1 MIQRENR
8 GNLKIPILSSS
19 KQKGTL
25 LKRKNVPFVH
35 YFLENDEEIINPIKQ
50 DNIDNIPVVLKLM
63 LGKRMNTEP
72 KTNPN
77 IEKYVC
83 E

>member
-50 DNIDNIPVVLKLM
+50 DNIDNIPVILKLM

-77 IEKYVC
+77 IE
-83 E
+83 

>member
-19 KQKGTL
+19 KQKGTF
-25 LKRKNVPFVH
+25 LKRKNVPFEH

-77 IEKYVC
+77 IE
-83 E
+83 

>member
-8 GNLKIPILSSS
+8 GNLKIPILSRR

-50 DNIDNIPVVLKLM
+50 DNIDNIPVILKLM
-63 LGKRMNTEP
+63 LGKRINTEP

-77 IEKYVC
+77 IE
-83 E
+83 

>member
-25 LKRKNVPFVH
+25 LKRKNVPFEH

-77 IEKYVC
+77 IE
-83 E
+83 

>member
-50 DNIDNIPVVLKLM
+50 DNIDNIPVVLKLI

-77 IEKYVC
+77 IE
-83 E
+83 

>member
-50 DNIDNIPVVLKLM
+50 DNIDNIPVILKLM
-63 LGKRMNTEP
+63 LGKRMNT
-72 KTNPN
+72 
-77 IEKYVC
+77 
-83 E
+83 

>member
-50 DNIDNIPVVLKLM
+50 DNIDNIPVILKLM
-63 LGKRMNTEP
+63 LGKRINTEP

-77 IEKYVC
+77 IE
-83 E
+83 

>member
-8 GNLKIPILSSS
+8 GNLKIPILSRR
-19 KQKGTL
+19 KEKGTL
-25 LKRKNVPFVH
+25 LRRNVPFMH

-50 DNIDNIPVVLKLM
+50 DNIDNIPVILKLM
-63 LGKRMNTEP
+63 LGKRINTEP

-77 IEKYVC
+77 IE
-83 E
+83 

>member
-77 IEKYVC
+77 IE
-83 E
+83 

>member
-8 GNLKIPILSSS
+8 KNLKIPILSSS

-50 DNIDNIPVVLKLM
+50 DNIDNIPVILKLM
-63 LGKRMNTEP
+63 LGKRINTEP

-77 IEKYVC
+77 IE
-83 E
+83 

>member
-63 LGKRMNTEP
+63 LGRRMNTEP

-77 IEKYVC
+77 IE
-83 E
+83 

>member
-50 DNIDNIPVVLKLM
+50 DNIDNIPVILKLM

-77 IEKYVC
+77 IV
-83 E
+83 